1 MSKGIEAL
9 LLFEGPLSIRLLM
22 SPRRLIIRINQ
33 WKENYQSR
41 ISLSTTEVRKS
52 DLRKLTTQSNEIITN
67 RDESR

>member
-1 MSKGIEAL
+1 M
-9 LLFEGPLSIRLLM
+9 FEGPLPIRLLM

-33 WKENYQSR
+33 WRENYQSI